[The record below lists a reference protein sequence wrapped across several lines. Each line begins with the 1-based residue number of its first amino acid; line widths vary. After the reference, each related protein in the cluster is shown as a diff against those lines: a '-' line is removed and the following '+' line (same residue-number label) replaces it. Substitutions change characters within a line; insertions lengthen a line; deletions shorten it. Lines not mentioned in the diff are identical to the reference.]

1 MATALTDRKIRALK
15 PRSKPYDEP
24 DGEVPGLNVR
34 VMKSGH
40 RSFVLT
46 ARYPRFRHPTRRA
59 LGDYVEQSK
68 IAGNHEPT
76 VEELLALDAL
86 TLAEARRKAQVWRG
100 MIGRGVDPAGEGER
114 RKRAELRRQ
123 ENTLEAVVQDFT
135 KDKLA
140 TERKGHDVQLD
151 IAREF
156 LPRWGKWP
164 ITDIT
169 PADARALIKAVK
181 DRDAP
186 AQARNILVLGK
197 RMFTWA
203 IDQQCYGLELNPFD
217 KLKAGKIIGEKRVG
231 DRVLDDDEIFALE
244 RAAARTPGPVGRVYQ
259 ILLRTALRLNEVA
272 DATWSELDLQ
282 KREWTIPAARMKGKN
297 GKARAHTV
305 PLTDDLLRILSR
317 LPRQK
322 GPYLFSVTSGA
333 SPVWMSDKVKKRIDA
348 RMLCTL
354 RALARRRGD
363 DPSKVELAAW
373 TNHDIRRTC
382 RSQFSRLKVTEEAR
396 EALLAH
402 VRPGIKATYDHHD
415 YFSEKLEALT
425 LWGNRLREITE
436 PAPPNVVALPITAA
450 R

>member
-1 MATALTDRKIRALK
+1 MATALTDRKIKSLK

-34 VMKSGH
+34 VMPSGH

-46 ARYPRFRHPTRRA
+46 ARYPGFQHPTRRA
-59 LGDYVEQSK
+59 LGAFVEQSK

-86 TLAEARRKAQVWRG
+86 TLAEGRRKAQVWRG
-100 MIGRGVDPAGEGER
+100 MIGRGLDPAGEGER
-114 RKRAELRRQ
+114 RKRAELLRQ

-156 LPRWGKWP
+156 LPRWDKWP

-181 DRDAP
+181 DRGAP

-217 KLKAGKIIGEKRVG
+217 KLKAGKVIGEKVVG
-231 DRVLDDDEIFALE
+231 DRILADDEIFALE
-244 RAAARTPGPVGRVYQ
+244 RAATRTPYPVGPVYQ
-259 ILLRTALRLNEVA
+259 ILLRSALRLNEVA
-272 DATWSELDLQ
+272 DATWDEVNLQ
-282 KREWTIPAARMKGKN
+282 KREWCIPSSRMKGRN
-297 GKARAHTV
+297 GKARAHVV
-305 PLTDDLLRILSR
+305 PLTDDLMHILSR
-317 LPRQK
+317 LPRFKK
-322 GPYLFSVTSGA
+322 GPYVFSVTSGV
-333 SPVWMSDKVKKRIDA
+333 SPVWMSDKVKRRIDA
-348 RMLCTL
+348 KMLATL
-354 RALARRRGD
+354 SALARRRGD
-363 DPSKVELAAW
+363 DPSKVELTHW
-373 TNHDIRRTC
+373 TNHDIRRSI
-382 RSQFSRLKVTEEAR
+382 RSRLSRLKVSEEAR
-396 EALLAH
+396 EAVLAH
-402 VRPGIKATYDHHD
+402 VRPGIKNVYDHHD
-415 YFSEKLEALT
+415 YLDEKREALT
-425 LWGNRLREITE
+425 LWANRLREIIE
-436 PAPPNVVALPITAA
+436 PAPANVVAIQA
-450 R
+450 RA